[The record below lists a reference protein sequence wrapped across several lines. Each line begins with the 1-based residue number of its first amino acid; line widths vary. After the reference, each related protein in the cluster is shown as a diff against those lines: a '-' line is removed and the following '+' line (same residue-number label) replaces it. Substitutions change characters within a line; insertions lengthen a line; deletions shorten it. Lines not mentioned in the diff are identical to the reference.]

1 MKIQMKKKKRIAIIL
16 VILLLVFMTVALFL
30 WHRMQ
35 ERNRYDAM
43 QLTFTE
49 DTVIE
54 YGSQK
59 DAESLIL
66 SYSGG
71 TLKEISELDT
81 SIVGKQR
88 ITYTMEND
96 GVRRTFTHEV
106 EIRDT
111 TAPQILFHSDSI
123 TIEAGA
129 TFDPSKNIRS
139 VSDPI
144 DGDLPY
150 LSDNDADEAC
160 GYRIQSDVDPLTAG
174 HYTVTVTARNAN
186 GNTEEAS
193 YPVDVHKEASDSVDV
208 YESAALPPATDGATY
223 IDGILLVNKQ
233 YALPQNYG
241 NGLDATAYQAFLQ
254 LQADAAKA
262 GHSIPLV
269 SGYRSYSYQA
279 QLYDS
284 YVARDGQ
291 AAADRYSA
299 RPGHSEHQS
308 GLAMDVG
315 AIDNNYGQTPA
326 GQWLNAHCAEYG
338 FILRYPQGKESITG
352 YMYEPWHIRYVGSAA
367 AKAIM
372 ANGLTLEEYLG
383 VA

>member
-16 VILLLVFMTVALFL
+16 VILLLVFMTVVLFL

-35 ERNRYDAM
+35 ERN
-43 QLTFTE
+43 
-49 DTVIE
+49 TVIE

-174 HYTVTVTARNAN
+174 HYTVTVTARDAN

-193 YPVDVHKEASDSVDV
+193 YPVDV

>member
-30 WHRMQ
+30 WHHTQ

-174 HYTVTVTARNAN
+174 HYTVTVTARDAN
-186 GNTEEAS
+186 GNTE
-193 YPVDVHKEASDSVDV
+193 EASDSVDV

-367 AKAIM
+367 AEAIM

>member
-1 MKIQMKKKKRIAIIL
+1 
-16 VILLLVFMTVALFL
+16 
-30 WHRMQ
+30 MQ

-129 TFDPSKNIRS
+129 N
-139 VSDPI
+139 
-144 DGDLPY
+144 L
-150 LSDNDADEAC
+150 
-160 GYRIQSDVDPLTAG
+160 
-174 HYTVTVTARNAN
+174 
-186 GNTEEAS
+186 
-193 YPVDVHKEASDSVDV
+193 
-208 YESAALPPATDGATY
+208 
-223 IDGILLVNKQ
+223 
-233 YALPQNYG
+233 
-241 NGLDATAYQAFLQ
+241 
-254 LQADAAKA
+254 
-262 GHSIPLV
+262 
-269 SGYRSYSYQA
+269 
-279 QLYDS
+279 
-284 YVARDGQ
+284 
-291 AAADRYSA
+291 
-299 RPGHSEHQS
+299 
-308 GLAMDVG
+308 
-315 AIDNNYGQTPA
+315 
-326 GQWLNAHCAEYG
+326 
-338 FILRYPQGKESITG
+338 
-352 YMYEPWHIRYVGSAA
+352 
-367 AKAIM
+367 
-372 ANGLTLEEYLG
+372 
-383 VA
+383 